1 MTFTIFIHWIVLISL
16 VYLGITSLIFIR
28 NRFEFTAIADEKNS
42 KGRDRDQIPKISVCI
57 PARNEEYNIGNLLKS
72 LSIQEYKFY
81 EVLVLDDQ
89 SEDQTAK
96 VVKEYTQRD
105 PEIFKLFHGKEKPM
119 DWLGKPWACQQ
130 LAGHATGEILLFLDA
145 DTVMENHTLSAVSS
159 AFENHRIQML
169 TVWPQQKLITFWEK
183 VIIPLVYYALLTML
197 PSIYVY
203 RKPRWMPLLFY
214 RFFKTAFAA
223 SNGQCIA
230 ILRDPYFEIKGHES
244 VKNRIVEDVE
254 LAKAVKMHNYKL
266 RMFHGVDS
274 LYCRMYKSEQEI
286 YEGFRKNFL
295 TGFNDSV
302 LLFTAFAV
310 LHLIVFI
317 SPFIGLIYALFT
329 GNPMI
334 LFLSSASIALML
346 MHRLI
351 LSVWF
356 KWDPIYSFTHPVG
369 VLWFQRLGMQCLFD
383 RFSGKKRS
391 WKGRSV

>member
-1 MTFTIFIHWIVLISL
+1 MSFTIIIHWFVLFSL

-28 NRFEFTAIADEKNS
+28 NRYELTAIADENISVK
-42 KGRDRDQIPKISVCI
+42 KDRDPHSKISVCI

-72 LSIQEYKFY
+72 LSLQEYKSY
-81 EVLVLDDQ
+81 EVLVLNDQ
-89 SEDQTAK
+89 SEDLTAE
-96 VVKEYTQRD
+96 VVKEFTTRS
-105 PEIFKLFHGKEKPM
+105 PNLFKLFNGKEKPM

-130 LAGHATGEILLFLDA
+130 LAGHATGDILLFLDA
-145 DTVMENHTLSAVSS
+145 DTVLESHTLSSIS
-159 AFENHRIQML
+159 AAFRNHQIQML
-169 TVWPQQKLITFWEK
+169 TVWPHQKLVTFWEK
-183 VIIPLVYYALLTML
+183 VIIPMVYYALVTML

-230 ILRDPYFEIKGHES
+230 ILRDPYFDINGHES
-244 VKNRIVEDVE
+244 VKNKIVEDVE
-254 LAKAVKMHNYKL
+254 LAKAVKRHDYQL

-274 LYCRMYKSEQEI
+274 LYCRMYKNEREI
-286 YEGFRKNFL
+286 FEGFRKNFL
-295 TGFNDSV
+295 AGFNNSV
-302 LLFTAFAV
+302 LLFIASAF

-317 SPFIGLIYALFT
+317 SPLIGFIYALFI
-329 GNPMI
+329 GSSII

-351 LSVWF
+351 LSSWF
-356 KWDPIYSFTHPVG
+356 RWDPIYSFTHPIG
-369 VLWFQRLGMQCLFD
+369 VLWFQRLGIRCLLD
-383 RFSGKKRS
+383 KLTGQKRS